1 METEIWKEIPEYEG
15 KYDVSNYGR
24 VKSLSRII
32 MRSGKYPFL
41 SKELMLKQSVHSDG
55 YLGVCLGN
63 KNGRKSIKTHQLVA
77 MAFLGHKR
85 CSFRIVVDH
94 VDNNCLNNKLEN
106 LQLITHRDNSIKDR
120 VINHKYSGVT
130 FEKRRKKWVGRIS
143 LNNKHYTTTY
153 FKDEEEAYLEYIGL
167 RNKLGVD
174 LPIRFELSK
183 YGMVETLNIN
193 KDNIEVKITD
203 GFKGD
208 YESTMRIGETIWKHY
223 NQYRNV
229 ILAKKSNDFCHY
241 IFSK

>member
-15 KYDVSNYGR
+15 KYEVSNYGR

-32 MRSGKYPFL
+32 MKCGKHPSL
-41 SKELMLKQSVHSDG
+41 SKELMLKQAVHDDG
-55 YLGVCLGN
+55 YLGVSLYGN
-63 KNGRKSIKTHQLVA
+63 NSKKSIKTHQLVA

-94 VDNNCLNNKLEN
+94 IDNNCLNNKLEN
-106 LQLITHRDNSIKDR
+106 LQLISHRENSIKDKK
-120 VINHKYSGVT
+120 ITSHKYSGVT
-130 FEKRRKKWVGRIS
+130 FEKRWKKWVGRIS
-143 LNNKHYTTTY
+143 LNKKTYNTAY

-208 YESTMRIGETIWKHY
+208 YESTMRIGETIFLKFAIH
-223 NQYRNV
+223 
-229 ILAKKSNDFCHY
+229 
-241 IFSK
+241 

>member
-15 KYDVSNYGR
+15 KYEVSNYGR

-32 MRSGKYPFL
+32 MKCGKHPSL
-41 SKELMLKQSVHSDG
+41 SKEIMLKQSVHSDG

-85 CSFRIVVDH
+85 CGLRIVVDH
-94 VDNNCLNNKLEN
+94 KDNNCLNNNLDN
-106 LQLITHRDNSIKDR
+106 LQLVTTRENTIKDM

-130 FEKRRKKWVGRIS
+130 FNKSNKVWMGRIA
-143 LNNKHYTTTY
+143 LNKKTY
-153 FKDEEEAYLEYIGL
+153 RTKSFKDEEEAYLEYIEL

-174 LPIRFELSK
+174 LPIRFELLK

-208 YESTMRIGETIWKHY
+208 YESIMRIGETIWKHY
-223 NQYRNV
+223 NQYKNV